1 MSTYAHAYFFKNK
14 KSLKQFQ
21 VDINRDYGWKDWK
34 NHPSVIKST
43 FYHFSVGMFRM
54 LKELDYT
61 LDPDNISV
69 ALRASDLDELKLKDK
84 CNENDINTLKEGFK
98 ETKAEFVFIV
108 KDFKQTLSL
117 V

>member
-21 VDINRDYGWKDWK
+21 VDINRNYGWENWK

-43 FYHFSVGMFRM
+43 SHHFSVGMFLM

-61 LDPDNISV
+61 LDSDNISV
-69 ALRASDLDELKLKDK
+69 ALRAADLDALKPKNECD
-84 CNENDINTLKEGFK
+84 ENDINTLKEYFK
-98 ETKAEFVFIV
+98 ETKAEFVFIG
-108 KDFKQTLSL
+108 
-117 V
+117 

>member
-21 VDINRDYGWKDWK
+21 VDINRGYGWENWK

-43 FYHFSVGMFRM
+43 FHHFTIGMFRM

-61 LDPDNISV
+61 LDPDNIRV
-69 ALRASDLDELKLKDK
+69 ALRVSDLNELKPKDK
-84 CNENDINTLKEGFK
+84 CDENDINTLKEGFK
-98 ETKAEFVFIV
+98 ETKAEFVFIC
-108 KDFKQTLSL
+108 
-117 V
+117 